1 MRTFAGVDG
10 GGTRT
15 RTVII
20 DAEGAELGRGE
31 FDGAVVT
38 AHEPERAAE
47 AVRRAMEQA
56 AEAAGVALP
65 VHVLWAGLA
74 GAGATA
80 PRAAVTR
87 ALREFDLAERLIIG
101 TDVEA
106 AFHDAFSEG
115 PGAMLIAGTG
125 SIAWARDAE
134 GHELR
139 VGGWGRLL
147 GDEGSGYRIG
157 LEGLSWLTRAEDGR
171 APPTEMRETLL
182 TLCGVSSVDDLV
194 AWMEAASKG
203 DVAAL
208 APAVIECAE
217 GGDEGAETIVES
229 AVDALGEHLEAVFGA
244 MGTAERDRSS
254 IEVALW
260 GGLVAPGGPLEAR
273 MSERLR
279 AMGLAAA
286 GRQIDPPM
294 GAARLAR
301 ASVAS

>member
-15 RTVII
+15 RAVIL
-20 DAEGAELGRGE
+20 DADGDELGRGE
-31 FDGAVVT
+31 FEGAVVT

-47 AVRRAMEQA
+47 AVRRAVEGAAEQA
-56 AEAAGVALP
+56 GIELP
-65 VHVLWAGLA
+65 ADVLWAGLA

-80 PRAAVTR
+80 SRAAVTR
-87 ALREFDLAERLIIG
+87 ALRGFDLAERLVVG

-106 AFHDAFSEG
+106 AFHDAF
-115 PGAMLIAGTG
+115 PGGAGVMLIAGTG

-134 GHELR
+134 GREFR

-182 TLCGVSSVDDLV
+182 PLCGASSVEEV
-194 AWMEAASKG
+194 VGWVEAASKG

-208 APAVIECAE
+208 APAVIESAG
-217 GGDEGAETIVES
+217 GGDEAAKAI
-229 AVDALGEHLEAVFGA
+229 VDAAIDALSEHLEAVAVA
-244 MGTAERDRSS
+244 MGATERDRSG

-260 GGLVAPGGPLEAR
+260 GGLVAPGGPLEGR
-273 MSERLR
+273 VSERLR
-279 AMGLAAA
+279 AMGFAVTT
-286 GRQIDPPM
+286 REIDPPM

-301 ASVAS
+301 ASVA

>member
-1 MRTFAGVDG
+1 MRAFAGVDG

-15 RTVII
+15 RAVIV
-20 DAEGAELGRGE
+20 DADGVELGRGE
-31 FDGAVVT
+31 FEGAVVT
-38 AHEPERAAE
+38 AHEPERAAL
-47 AVRRAMEQA
+47 AVRRAVEGAAAQA
-56 AEAAGVALP
+56 GIELP
-65 VHVLWAGLA
+65 VEVLWAGLA

-87 ALREFDLAERLIIG
+87 ALRGFDLAERLVVG

-106 AFHDAFSEG
+106 AFHDAF
-115 PGAMLIAGTG
+115 PGGAGVMLIAGTG
-125 SIAWARDAE
+125 SIAWARNAE
-134 GHELR
+134 GREFR
-139 VGGWGRLL
+139 VGGWGRSL

-171 APPTEMRETLL
+171 ARPTVLRETLL
-182 TLCGVSSVDDLV
+182 PLCDASSVDEVV
-194 AWMEAASKG
+194 AWVEAASKG

-217 GGDEGAETIVES
+217 GGDEAAKAIVD
-229 AVDALGEHLEAVFGA
+229 AAIDALGEHLEAVLVAKGA
-244 MGTAERDRSS
+244 AERDRSS

-260 GGLVAPGGPLEAR
+260 GGLVAPGGPLEGR

-279 AMGLAAA
+279 AMGFAVAA
-286 GRQIDPPM
+286 REIDPPM

-301 ASVAS
+301 ASVA